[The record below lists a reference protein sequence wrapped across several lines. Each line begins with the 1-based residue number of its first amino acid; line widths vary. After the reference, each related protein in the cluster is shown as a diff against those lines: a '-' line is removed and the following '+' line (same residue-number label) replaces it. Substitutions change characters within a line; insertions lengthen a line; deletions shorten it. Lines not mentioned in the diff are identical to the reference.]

1 MSREMPIFPVAR
13 RPCDKLAAEGEL
25 LLALADACRRGDV
38 ATVDL
43 LIAQPVGAL
52 LPRGRDSWPPRA

>member
-1 MSREMPIFPVAR
+1 MSREMPIFPTAK
-13 RPCDKLAAEGEL
+13 RPVDRVSAEGEIL
-25 LLALADACRRGDV
+25 IALVDACRRGDV

-52 LPRGRDSWPPRA
+52 LPRGRDSWPPRG